1 MKNLAVLLVSGLL
14 LISCTEI
21 IFEEPQPL
29 GAKSLNSI
37 PKELQGK
44 FSFLILNEETLME
57 VGENYITGED
67 DKSYLSDSLI
77 IKQIGDLYVVN
88 KLINKGEG
96 KEGKWEVYTLEDKGC
111 GFVKATTFVI
121 NSDSYVEQ
129 FKTAYGGTVIGEGQE
144 KSMIVKPDSKQFKE
158 IMKDDSVTVS
168 IILERVK

>member
-1 MKNLAVLLVSGLL
+1 MKNLIILLVSGFL

-21 IFEEPQPL
+21 IFEEPQPV

-37 PKELQGK
+37 PKELQGQ

-57 VGENYITGED
+57 VGENFITGED

-77 IKQIGDLYVVN
+77 IKQVGNLYVVN
-88 KLINKGEG
+88 KLISKGEG

-144 KSMIVKPDSKQFKE
+144 KSMIVKPDSKQFKA

-168 IILERVK
+168 IILERVN

>member
-1 MKNLAVLLVSGLL
+1 MKNFAILLVSGLL

-37 PKELQGK
+37 PKELQGN

-77 IKQIGDLYVVN
+77 IKQMGDLYVIN

-96 KEGKWEVYTLEDKGC
+96 KEGKWEVYTLQDKGC

-158 IMKDDSVTVS
+158 IMNDDSVTVS

>member
-1 MKNLAVLLVSGLL
+1 MKNFAILLVSGLL

-37 PKELQGK
+37 PKELQGN

-77 IKQIGDLYVVN
+77 IKQMGDLYVIN
-88 KLINKGEG
+88 KLINKGDG
-96 KEGKWEVYTLEDKGC
+96 KEGKWEVYTLQDKGC

-158 IMKDDSVTVS
+158 IMNDDSVTVS

>member
-1 MKNLAVLLVSGLL
+1 MKNFAILLVSGLL

-37 PKELQGK
+37 PKELQGN

-77 IKQIGDLYVVN
+77 IKQMGDLYVIN

-144 KSMIVKPDSKQFKE
+144 KSMIVKPDNKQFKE
-158 IMKDDSVTVS
+158 IMNDDSVTVS

>member
-1 MKNLAVLLVSGLL
+1 MKNLFFLLVSGFL

-29 GAKSLNSI
+29 GVKSLNSI
-37 PKELQGK
+37 PKELQGQ

-57 VGENYITGED
+57 VGENFITGED

-77 IKQIGDLYVVN
+77 IKQMGNLYVVN
-88 KLINKGEG
+88 KLISKGEG

-111 GFVKATTFVI
+111 GFVKATTFII
-121 NSDSYVEQ
+121 NSETYVEQ
-129 FKTAYGGTVIGEGQE
+129 FKTTYGGTVIGEGQE
-144 KSMIVKPDSKQFKE
+144 KSMIVKPDSKQFKA

-168 IILERVK
+168 IILERVN